1 MMVFHAVPR
10 RPHMIRFPLA
20 VLSVAGLAAIPMA
33 ALAVT
38 HTVNQVNLTFVPDD
52 LTIEVGDT
60 VEWIWSAGGHTVTN
74 GVHPDSADTGT
85 LFDEP
90 LDVLNQTV
98 SFTFMSEGDVPYFC
112 RPHFILDMNGIIRV
126 RQLTPVREPVEALTW
141 SRVKDLYR

>member
-1 MMVFHAVPR
+1 
-10 RPHMIRFPLA
+10 MIRFPLA